1 MLLKQTHFIIS
12 TKIVLM
18 IAITCSLFFLV
29 SFIQS
34 VVLHKSTAKYRIK
47 HLIWESSNT
56 DCQNEHQQKR
66 PKIVNDKSRNGR
78 SQRNGQII
86 MEHYQGEKKTH
97 DTAKKKNRTKINCKS
112 FYYALWLGWDLDSY
126 GVFVIA
132 AFHPSIFGRKS
143 NFLLGLYRYSLP

>member
-1 MLLKQTHFIIS
+1 MCLTPCASQTDTLYYLNKDCFDDCNHMFS
-12 TKIVLM
+12 
-18 IAITCSLFFLV
+18 FFLV

-66 PKIVNDKSRNGR
+66 PKIVNDKSRNV
-78 SQRNGQII
+78 
-86 MEHYQGEKKTH
+86 EV
-97 DTAKKKNRTKINCKS
+97 TAKWSNHHGALPGWKKKRTTPQKNRTKINCKS

-126 GVFVIA
+126 GVLVIA
-132 AFHPSIFGRKS
+132 AFHPSIFGRKIKFS
-143 NFLLGLYRYSLP
+143 SWFV